1 VPATACALTTSTPYV
16 VLRFVT
22 PYVGLRFIT
31 PYDGPGLTP
40 RSVRG

>member
-1 VPATACALTTSTPYV
+1 VPAAARALTTSTPYV

-22 PYVGLRFIT
+22 PYMT
-31 PYDGPGLTP
+31 PYDGLGLVP